1 MARKS
6 SSKESTAEKTP
17 VASKPAKPSAK
28 LKKSSKSDSGRRYA
42 TYSSLTKNRG
52 KSKRELKKEQKAR
65 EKAEYLASLPKNPVK
80 RFFAH
85 LSPKR
90 FFKFWF
96 SMDGLKMLGK
106 ILGIFILLCVI
117 IAVIAYFYFRNEL
130 KSLQPSELAKRVQ
143 TTVTKYYDRN
153 GQLLWED
160 TGTGEYRLVVE
171 SEQISQYM
179 KDATVA
185 IEDKN
190 FYEHGGVSLTG
201 TLRAVIN
208 NVFNR
213 DGGTQGGSTITQQ
226 LVKQVFFEDEAGD
239 RGITGIP
246 RKIKEAI
253 LATEAE
259 RIYSKD
265 QILTMYLNESPYGG
279 RRNGVESA
287 SQTYFGKSAK
297 DLTIDEAALLAAIP
311 QSPTLYNP
319 YNTDGNEQLL
329 ERQHTIIDYMAEQGY
344 ITKDEAEAAK
354 QVAVLDKLKPED
366 EQLAGA
372 KAPHFI
378 QMVKD
383 ELTEKLGSKVM
394 GQGGLSI
401 TTSLDIRVQNSLEN
415 EMNKLFNGNLSWMP
429 TSYGF
434 DNASFVMVDNQ
445 TGQVLGLIGS
455 RDYDYPDYGAVNSA
469 TSFIQPG
476 SSIKP
481 LVYAALIDNQN
492 NPNGTYGAG
501 SIIPDT
507 PIPQSVYTTSDG
519 TSVKNAD
526 GRFLGNIPIRR
537 SLAGSRN
544 VPAIKAMSLNGVK
557 ETQDF
562 IHQAGDISY
571 CTDGADQSAGLASAI
586 GGCGLKQVEHANA
599 FATIARGG
607 IYKPYETVISVTN
620 SQGENLY
627 KTDDSSEGKRVMSDE
642 TAYIISDI
650 LTDDNARASTMGAHQ
665 TGFYIR
671 GIKTGTK
678 TGTSNL
684 GNASK
689 DLWMMSFTPK
699 ATLSV
704 WAGNHVPQALKR
716 GDGMNLGKLVEDITL
731 DVYNNVFIPDGTY
744 KSGDWFTKP
753 SGVQTLNVN
762 GSKDI
767 YPSWYNK
774 KSKTT
779 KTVKITFDKVTKKRA
794 TECTP
799 AGAQET
805 LDVLQTTDPVSGGTT
820 LSSPSGYNV
829 NEYDDYHNCSDSAPF
844 ISDITAT
851 KNAGSDRW
859 TISVLARA
867 GTHPITG
874 VQISVNGNTYDASVG
889 ETGSWDI
896 VLDNLSGN
904 ISVST
909 TVTDEGYYT
918 QSMNK
923 TLNFGDSSGSDE

>member
-171 SEQISQYM
+171 SDQISQYM

-201 TLRAVIN
+201 TMRAVIN

-213 DGGTQGGSTITQQ
+213 NGGTQGGSTITQQ

-259 RIYSKD
+259 RIYSKG

-344 ITKDEAEAAK
+344 ITNEEAEAAK

-383 ELTEKLGSKVM
+383 ELTEELGSKVM
-394 GQGGLSI
+394 GQG
-401 TTSLDIRVQNSLEN
+401 
-415 EMNKLFNGNLSWMP
+415 
-429 TSYGF
+429 
-434 DNASFVMVDNQ
+434 
-445 TGQVLGLIGS
+445 
-455 RDYDYPDYGAVNSA
+455 
-469 TSFIQPG
+469 
-476 SSIKP
+476 
-481 LVYAALIDNQN
+481 
-492 NPNGTYGAG
+492 
-501 SIIPDT
+501 
-507 PIPQSVYTTSDG
+507 
-519 TSVKNAD
+519 
-526 GRFLGNIPIRR
+526 RFEHHHLTRHSCPE
-537 SLAGSRN
+537 LAGKRN
-544 VPAIKAMSLNGVK
+544 
-557 ETQDF
+557 E
-562 IHQAGDISY
+562 
-571 CTDGADQSAGLASAI
+571 
-586 GGCGLKQVEHANA
+586 
-599 FATIARGG
+599 
-607 IYKPYETVISVTN
+607 
-620 SQGENLY
+620 
-627 KTDDSSEGKRVMSDE
+627 
-642 TAYIISDI
+642 
-650 LTDDNARASTMGAHQ
+650 
-665 TGFYIR
+665 
-671 GIKTGTK
+671 
-678 TGTSNL
+678 
-684 GNASK
+684 
-689 DLWMMSFTPK
+689 
-699 ATLSV
+699 
-704 WAGNHVPQALKR
+704 
-716 GDGMNLGKLVEDITL
+716 
-731 DVYNNVFIPDGTY
+731 
-744 KSGDWFTKP
+744 
-753 SGVQTLNVN
+753 
-762 GSKDI
+762 
-767 YPSWYNK
+767 
-774 KSKTT
+774 
-779 KTVKITFDKVTKKRA
+779 
-794 TECTP
+794 
-799 AGAQET
+799 
-805 LDVLQTTDPVSGGTT
+805 
-820 LSSPSGYNV
+820 
-829 NEYDDYHNCSDSAPF
+829 
-844 ISDITAT
+844 
-851 KNAGSDRW
+851 
-859 TISVLARA
+859 
-867 GTHPITG
+867 
-874 VQISVNGNTYDASVG
+874 
-889 ETGSWDI
+889 
-896 VLDNLSGN
+896 
-904 ISVST
+904 
-909 TVTDEGYYT
+909 
-918 QSMNK
+918 
-923 TLNFGDSSGSDE
+923 